1 MLSVHTDVRLSF
13 LRITLIRISTWHEI
27 FYNRKKKEIY
37 NKLNDRSKL
46 LNKIA
51 TNERNNT

>member
-1 MLSVHTDVRLSF
+1 MSF
-13 LRITLIRISTWHEI
+13 LIIE
-27 FYNRKKKEIY
+27 KKEIY

-46 LNKIA
+46 LNKIV

>member
-1 MLSVHTDVRLSF
+1 MRF
-13 LRITLIRISTWHEI
+13 LIIE
-27 FYNRKKKEIY
+27 KKEIY